1 MLRSPSAMNRTSTGI
16 VYDQAVHSDD
26 LPAALFAFP
35 GPLRDRLV
43 AKILS
48 AEKTAT
54 TSLHAEVELLGEDL
68 PAVGE
73 RSAVVDSAGR
83 RVAVI
88 ETTEVRVVPIREI
101 DDEFAR
107 AEGEGTDTVGA
118 WRAAHERF
126 WGGDAMGD
134 AMGGTVPVITDD
146 TLVVAQRFVVV
157 ERLDGP

>member
-1 MLRSPSAMNRTSTGI
+1 VR
-16 VYDQAVHSDD
+16 SDD
-26 LPAALFAFP
+26 LPVALFGFP

-43 AKILS
+43 AGILS
-48 AEKTAT
+48 GEKTAT
-54 TSLHAEVELLGEDL
+54 TSLRAEVESLGEEL

-73 RSAVVDSAGR
+73 RNAVVDSAGR
-83 RVAVI
+83 RVAII

-107 AEGEGTDTVGA
+107 AEGEGADTVDE

-126 WGGDAMGD
+126 WGSDEMSEV
-134 AMGGTVPVITDD
+134 MGGTVPVITDD

-157 ERLDGP
+157 ERLDDP